1 MDFFPICKPYLGA
14 NCKKKCVDVW
24 LGVRNV
30 DCNWNVVVKT
40 SSSSLVLDLC
50 LHRVVITQI
59 ESQTLKSDYTIYVRI
74 LTGRATCW
82 VCTGH
87 SCSIILICY
96 AIFSRCLLEN
106 SVIIWICALTHL
118 QSVMLYSNNMG
129 FLHIFIFISLWSVW
143 PEEERSNSSTS
154 PFSSFHHWNKWINL
168 LYVELCSAIFS
179 RYAIVSVINHH

>member
-129 FLHIFIFISLWSVW
+129 FLHIFIYKSMISVAGRGEEQFKQVTIFIISSLKQMDKFVVC
-143 PEEERSNSSTS
+143 
-154 PFSSFHHWNKWINL
+154 WIVQCHL
-168 LYVELCSAIFS
+168 Q
-179 RYAIVSVINHH
+179 